1 MANDSLIQERKR
13 RVAVL
18 LKELNYEVIDEEDIE
33 DAYSASIQD
42 DQGFMAA
49 YYIDRESK
57 FLEFSFVFSFTPQFQ
72 DFIRDRLDEMLQ
84 ICYEFAAYVNI
95 INNREEIAFS
105 VYTKIY
111 YAGLNYYALKE
122 TLRDFKGAVKNL
134 TELLDLRQG
143 FQKGDEDGDS

>member
-1 MANDSLIQERKR
+1 VSGDSLIEERKR
-13 RVAVL
+13 RVEVL
-18 LKELNYEVIDEEDIE
+18 LKELNYEIIEAEELD

-57 FLEFSFVFSFTPQFQ
+57 FLEFSFVFSFSPEFH

-84 ICYEFAAYVNI
+84 ICYEFASYVNI
-95 INNREEIAFS
+95 INSKDEIAFS
-105 VYTKIY
+105 VFTKIY

-122 TLRDFKGAVKNL
+122 TLKDFKAAVRNL
-134 TELLDLRQG
+134 TDLLDIRQDM
-143 FQKGDEDGDS
+143 QKGDDYGNS